1 MKGIPFIITG
11 PSGVG
16 KTSIIKKVLEKFD
29 DFIFSVSYTTRPKR
43 KDEKE
48 GVDYYFISEDEFK
61 KLVKTG
67 ELLEWAEVHGYLYGT
82 SASYVKKRLEDG
94 ISVILDIDVQ
104 GALNVLKKIDDIVS
118 IFISPPSFEV
128 LKERLIKRGTE
139 KHEDI
144 SRRLSDAKWELSHL
158 SNFHYVVVNNSIKQ
172 ASKNIES
179 IIVAELLKTERVKDR
194 LGIEELSIKEK

>member
-1 MKGIPFIITG
+1 MNGIPFIITG

-16 KTSIIKKVLEKFD
+16 KTSIIKNVLEKFD
-29 DFIFSVSYTTRPKR
+29 DFTFSVSYTTRPKR
-43 KDEKE
+43 KGEKE
-48 GVDYYFISEDEFK
+48 GIDYYFVSDEKFK
-61 KLVKTG
+61 ELVKAG
-67 ELLEWAEVHGYLYGT
+67 ELLEWAEVHGYMYGT
-82 SASYVKKRLEDG
+82 SSSFVKGKLENG
-94 ISVILDIDVQ
+94 VSVILDIDVQ

-139 KHEDI
+139 KNEDI

-158 SNFHYVVVNNSIKQ
+158 SNFHYVVVNKSIQQ
-172 ASKNIES
+172 ASKSIES
-179 IIVAELLKTERVKDR
+179 ILIAEQLKTDRVKDR

>member
-16 KTSIIKKVLEKFD
+16 KTSIIKNVLEKFD
-29 DFIFSVSYTTRPKR
+29 NFTFSVSYTTRPKR

-48 GVDYYFISEDEFK
+48 GVDYYFISEDRFK
-61 KLVKTG
+61 ELVKAG

-82 SASYVKKRLEDG
+82 SASYVTKKLEDG

-104 GALNVLKKIDDIVS
+104 GALNVLKKIDEIVS

-139 KHEDI
+139 KNEDI
-144 SRRLSDAKWELSHL
+144 SRRLNDAKWELSHL
-158 SNFHYVVVNNSIKQ
+158 SDFHYVVVNKSIEQ

-179 IIVAELLKTERVKDR
+179 IILAEQLRTERVKDR
-194 LGIEELSIKEK
+194 LGIEEISIKEK

>member
-1 MKGIPFIITG
+1 MNGIPFIITG

-29 DFIFSVSYTTRPKR
+29 DFTFSVSYTTRPKR
-43 KDEKE
+43 KGEKE
-48 GVDYYFISEDEFK
+48 GADYYFVSDEKFK
-61 KLVKTG
+61 ELIKAG
-67 ELLEWAEVHGYLYGT
+67 ELLEWAEVHGYMYGT
-82 SASYVKKRLEDG
+82 SSSFVKGKLENG

-104 GALNVLKKIDDIVS
+104 GALNVLKKIADIVS
-118 IFISPPSFEV
+118 IFISPPSFEA

-139 KHEDI
+139 KNEDI

-158 SNFHYVVVNNSIKQ
+158 SDFHYVVVNKSIQQ
-172 ASKNIES
+172 ASKSIES
-179 IIVAELLKTERVKDR
+179 IIIAEQLKTDRVKDR

>member
-16 KTSIIKKVLEKFD
+16 KTSIIKNVLEKFD
-29 DFIFSVSYTTRPKR
+29 NFTFSVSYTTRPKR

-48 GVDYYFISEDEFK
+48 GLDYYFITEDKFK
-61 KLVKTG
+61 NLVKAG

-82 SASYVKKRLEDG
+82 SADYVKKKIEDG

-139 KHEDI
+139 KNQDI
-144 SRRLSDAKWELSHL
+144 SRRLNDAKWELSHL
-158 SNFHYVVVNNSIKQ
+158 SDFHYIVVNRSIEQ
-172 ASKNIES
+172 SSKNIES
-179 IIVAELLKTERVKDR
+179 IILAEQLRTERVKDR
-194 LGIEELSIKEK
+194 LGIDEISIKEK

>member
-16 KTSIIKKVLEKFD
+16 KTSIIKNVLEKFD
-29 DFIFSVSYTTRPKR
+29 NFTFSVSYTTRPKR

-48 GVDYYFISEDEFK
+48 GLDYYFITEDKFK
-61 KLVKTG
+61 NLVKAG

-82 SASYVKKRLEDG
+82 SADYVKKKIEDG

-104 GALNVLKKIDDIVS
+104 GALNVLKKTDDIVS

-139 KHEDI
+139 KNQDI
-144 SRRLSDAKWELSHL
+144 SRRLNDAKWELSHL
-158 SNFHYVVVNNSIKQ
+158 SDFHYIVVNRSIEQ
-172 ASKNIES
+172 SSKNIES
-179 IIVAELLKTERVKDR
+179 IILAEQLRTERVKDR
-194 LGIEELSIKEK
+194 LGIDEISIKEK